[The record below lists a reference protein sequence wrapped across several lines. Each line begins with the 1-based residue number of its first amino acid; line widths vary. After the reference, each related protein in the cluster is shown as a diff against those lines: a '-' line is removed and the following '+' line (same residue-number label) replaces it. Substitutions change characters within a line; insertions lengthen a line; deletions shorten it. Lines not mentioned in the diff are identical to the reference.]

1 MHQGWL
7 LIGLSLSYLGLL
19 FLIAYVADKNK
30 RRRLKGQPLLYSLSL
45 AVYCTSWT
53 FFGTVGQA
61 SESPWSP
68 VPIYLGPM
76 LVFLFGWRLLA
87 RLILVAKREH
97 ITSIADFIAARYGKS
112 QRLAMVIALIAIM
125 GILPYLVLQLKAI
138 VTGLDLLMANSV
150 SAGPTGNTAG
160 LALGVALLL
169 ALFSILFGTR
179 HLDATEHHRGMVVA
193 IAFESV
199 VKLLAFMAVGG
210 FALWL
215 ILSKPSQARTLVASD
230 FLDAVVA
237 VTPGGL
243 LELAIYTLVA
253 MCAVICLPRQFHVT
267 VVENN
272 QGQDLHW
279 ARWLFPLYLFVM
291 GLFIWPLALAGKQWV
306 GAGMASDTYVI
317 SLPMSLGFDGMALL
331 AFLGGTSAAT
341 GMVIV
346 CTIALAIMVSNDLV
360 LPVLLRRFWQ
370 QGRDERLVRLLLQ
383 VRRGA
388 ILLILLAAWGLY
400 LWLGD
405 LTSLSRIGYLSF
417 GAVAQFAPALLLG
430 LYWRHGNRKGVYLGL
445 ALGVSLWFATLLAE
459 SGLLAG
465 SPLAALL
472 APPDWPAFRDLSLG
486 AWCIFLSLLLN
497 LIGYVAGS
505 LLSQA
510 AVSERLQAAN
520 FVGKPSRDTTALYQ
534 ARVSV
539 KELEMLA
546 ARFVG
551 SSRVKRAFG
560 RFAGERG
567 GTLAPQMQASA
578 ELIAHTER
586 LLAGVFGTSS
596 ARLVL
601 ASALQGRNMQLEEIA
616 TIVDEASDM
625 FRFNRG
631 LLQGAIE
638 HMGQGISVVDRELK
652 LVAWNRR
659 YIELFHYPPGL
670 IQVGRPIEEIIRYN
684 AEQGLCGPG
693 DVEAHVARRVAFMQ
707 RGSQHISARERP
719 DGRVIEMQ
727 GNPMPAGG
735 FVMTFTDITPFR
747 DAERVLREANEHL
760 EARVAERTHELS
772 ELNRQ
777 LLLVNQ
783 QVERANHSKSRFL
796 AAVSHDLTQPLN
808 AAKLFTS
815 SLLEM
820 LPPADEPARIA
831 RHIDDALGATEDLI
845 TDLLDISRLEAGK
858 FKAKKL
864 DFALRDVFDNLKAEF
879 GVLAQA
885 GGIQFSVVESGVA
898 VYSDVRLLR
907 RVLQNFLTNAFR
919 YNPGGRV
926 LLGCRRLGDKVR
938 IEVWDNGPGIPA
950 DKQEAIFDEFSRL
963 DHSRTAR
970 EQGLGLGLAIA
981 RGIALVLGHN
991 LTLRSWPG
999 AGSVFAITLNLAT
1012 RPVATTQVAAPTQRD
1027 SQLEG
1032 IRVLCIDNESDILIA
1047 MHSLLGRWGC
1057 EVVCAQSL
1065 AQAEDLVAGGFLP
1078 QLVLSD
1084 YHLDDGKTGLQ
1095 ALHMLRLAHGN
1106 DIGGIIISADRKSE
1120 LQAQIREHGYGYISK
1135 PVKPLKLRALMNSIL
1150 RPAKLDDDHETGNSS
1165 EF

>member
-7 LIGLSLSYLGLL
+7 LIGLSLAYLGLL
-19 FLIAYVADKNK
+19 FLIAYVADKSK

-112 QRLAMVIALIAIM
+112 QRLAMVISLIAVM

-150 SAGPTGNTAG
+150 PAGPTGNTAE

-179 HLDATEHHRGMVVA
+179 NLDATEHHRGMVVA

-215 ILSKPSQARTLVASD
+215 IIARPSEARTLVATD

-237 VTPGGL
+237 VSPGSL

-279 ARWLFPLYLFVM
+279 ARWLFPLYLFLM

-306 GAGMASDTYVI
+306 GADMASDTYVI
-317 SLPMSLGFDGMALL
+317 SLPMSLGFDGMAML

-370 QGRDERLVRLLLQ
+370 QGRDERLMRLLLQ

-388 ILLILLAAWGLY
+388 ILLILLAAWVLY

-445 ALGVSLWFATLLAE
+445 SLGVSLWFVTLLAE

-465 SPLAALL
+465 SPLEALL

-486 AWCIFLSLLLN
+486 AWCIFLSLSLN
-497 LIGYVAGS
+497 LAGYVAGS
-505 LLSQA
+505 LLSRA

-560 RFAGERG
+560 RFAGEHG

-578 ELIAHTER
+578 DLIAHTER

-616 TIVDEASDM
+616 TIVDEASDV

-659 YIELFHYPPGL
+659 YIELFHYPHGL
-670 IQVGRPIEEIIRYN
+670 IQVGRSIEEIIRYN

-693 DVEAHVARRVAFMQ
+693 DIEAQVARRVAFMK
-707 RGSQHISARERP
+707 RGSPHVSARERP

-747 DAERVLREANEHL
+747 AAERVLREANEHL

-820 LPPADEPARIA
+820 LPQGGGQGEEQRAEQVRIA

-858 FKAKKL
+858 FKARKL
-864 DFALRDVFDNLKAEF
+864 DFALSDVLGNLKAEF

-885 GGIQFSVVESGVA
+885 GEIQFSVVESRLA

-938 IEVWDNGPGIPA
+938 IEVWDNGPGIPL

-981 RGIALVLGHN
+981 RGISQVLGHQ
-991 LTLRSWPG
+991 LSLRSWPG

-1012 RPVATTQVAAPTQRD
+1012 RPVMPSPVAAPAVRD

-1032 IRVLCIDNESDILIA
+1032 VRILCIDNEEEILIA
-1047 MHSLLGRWGC
+1047 MASLLGRWGC
-1057 EVVCAQSL
+1057 EVRCAQSL
-1065 AQAEDLVAGGFLP
+1065 EQAEEIIGAGFLP
-1078 QLVLSD
+1078 RLVLSD

-1095 ALHMLRLAHGN
+1095 ALHMIRLAHGN
-1106 DIGGIIISADRKSE
+1106 GIGGIIISADRKSE
-1120 LQAQIREHGYGYISK
+1120 LQTQIREHGFGYVSK
-1135 PVKPLKLRALMNSIL
+1135 PVKPLKLRALMNSLLLPI
-1150 RPAKLDDDHETGNSS
+1150 E
-1165 EF
+1165 

>member
-7 LIGLSLSYLGLL
+7 LIGLSLAYLGLL
-19 FLIAYVADKNK
+19 FLIAFVADKNK
-30 RRRLKGQPLLYSLSL
+30 RRRPKGQPLLYSLSL

-112 QRLAMVIALIAIM
+112 QRLAMVISLIAVM

-150 SAGPTGNTAG
+150 GASPTNNMAE
-160 LALGVALLL
+160 LALGVTLLL

-179 HLDATEHHRGMVVA
+179 NLDATEHHRGMVVA

-215 ILSKPSQARTLVASD
+215 IITKPSPVRSQVTSD

-237 VTPGGL
+237 VTPGSL

-279 ARWLFPLYLFVM
+279 ARWLFPLYLFLM

-306 GAGMASDTYVI
+306 GAGMGSDTYVI
-317 SLPMSLGFDGMALL
+317 SLPMSLGYDGMAML

-370 QGRDERLVRLLLQ
+370 QGRDERLMRLLLQ

-388 ILLILLAAWGLY
+388 ILLILLAAWALY

-445 ALGVSLWFATLLAE
+445 ALGVSLWFLTLLAE

-465 SPLAALL
+465 SPLEALL

-497 LIGYVAGS
+497 LMGYVAGS
-505 LLSQA
+505 LLSRA

-520 FVGKPSRDTTALYQ
+520 FVGKPSRDLAALYQ

-586 LLAGVFGTSS
+586 LLAGVFGASS

-616 TIVDEASDM
+616 TIVDEASDV

-670 IQVGRPIEEIIRYN
+670 IQVGRSIEDIIRYN

-693 DVEAHVARRVAFMQ
+693 ELEAHVARRVAFMQ
-707 RGSQHISARERP
+707 RGSPHVSARERP

-747 DAERVLREANEHL
+747 AAERVLREANEHL

-820 LPPADEPARIA
+820 LPGEQGAEQRAEQVRIA

-864 DFALRDVFDNLKAEF
+864 DFALSDVLGNLKAEF
-879 GVLAQA
+879 GVLARA
-885 GGIQFSVVESGVA
+885 GEIQFSVVESRLA
-898 VYSDVRLLR
+898 VHSDVRLLR

-926 LLGCRRLGDKVR
+926 LLGCRRVRDPQGDKVR
-938 IEVWDNGPGIPA
+938 IEVWDNGPGIPL
-950 DKQEAIFDEFSRL
+950 DKQESIFDEFSRL

-981 RGIALVLGHN
+981 RGIAQVLGHQ
-991 LTLRSWPG
+991 LSLRSWPD

-1012 RPVATTQVAAPTQRD
+1012 RPVMPSQVAAPAVRD

-1032 IRVLCIDNESDILIA
+1032 IRILCIDNEEDILTA

-1057 EVVCAQSL
+1057 EVRCAQSL
-1065 AQAEDLVAGGFLP
+1065 EQAQALIGDGFRP
-1078 QLVLSD
+1078 RLVLSD

-1095 ALHMLRLAHGN
+1095 ALHMIRLAHGN
-1106 DIGGIIISADRKSE
+1106 EIGGIIISADRKSE
-1120 LQAQIREHGYGYISK
+1120 LQAQIREHGFGYVSK
-1135 PVKPLKLRALMNSIL
+1135 PVKPLKLRALMNSLLLPIQ
-1150 RPAKLDDDHETGNSS
+1150 
-1165 EF
+1165 

>member
-150 SAGPTGNTAG
+150 PAGPTGNTAG

-237 VTPGGL
+237 VTPGSL

-616 TIVDEASDM
+616 TIVDEASDV

-991 LTLRSWPG
+991 LTMRSWPG

-1065 AQAEDLVAGGFLP
+1065 AQAEDLIAGGFLP

-1120 LQAQIREHGYGYISK
+1120 LQAQIRKHGYGYISK

>member
-7 LIGLSLSYLGLL
+7 LIGLSLTYLGLL
-19 FLIAYVADKNK
+19 FLIAFVADRHK
-30 RRRLKGQPLLYSLSL
+30 RHRLKGQPLLYSLSL

-138 VTGLDLLMANSV
+138 VTGLDLLMVNSGGI
-150 SAGPTGNTAG
+150 SPTSNTSE
-160 LALGVALLL
+160 LALGVTLLL

-193 IAFESV
+193 IAFESM
-199 VKLLAFMAVGG
+199 VKLLAFIAVGG

-215 ILSKPSQARTLVASD
+215 ILSKPGEAHEQVTRD
-230 FLDAVVA
+230 FFAQVVA
-237 VTPGGL
+237 VSPGNL
-243 LELAIYTLVA
+243 LELAIYTVLA

-279 ARWLFPLYLFVM
+279 ARWIFPLYLFVM

-306 GAGMASDTYVI
+306 GADMASDTYVI
-317 SLPMSLGFDGMALL
+317 SLPMALGFDGMAML

-360 LPVLLRRFWQ
+360 LPVLLRRFWR

-445 ALGVSLWFATLLAE
+445 SLGVSLWFVTLLVE

-465 SPLAALL
+465 SPLAELL
-472 APPDWPAFRDLSLG
+472 APPDWPAFRELSLG
-486 AWCIFLSLLLN
+486 AWCIFLSLLFN
-497 LIGYVAGS
+497 LLGYVAGS
-505 LLSQA
+505 LLSRP

-520 FVGKPSRDTTALYQ
+520 FVGKPSRDTAALYQ

-616 TIVDEASDM
+616 TIVDEASDV

-638 HMGQGISVVDRELK
+638 HIGQGISVVDRELR

-670 IQVGRPIEEIIRYN
+670 IQAGRPIEEIIRYN
-684 AEQGLCGPG
+684 AQQGLCGPG
-693 DVEAHVARRVAFMQ
+693 DIEDHVARRVAFMK
-707 RGSQHISARERP
+707 RGSAHISARERP

-760 EARVAERTHELS
+760 EARVAERTRELS

-783 QVERANHSKSRFL
+783 QVERANQSKSRFL

-820 LPPADEPARIA
+820 LPDAGEQARIA

-864 DFALRDVFDNLKAEF
+864 DFALRDLLDNLKAEF

-885 GGIQFSVVESGVA
+885 GGIHFSVVESKHA
-898 VYSDVRLLR
+898 VHSDVRLLR

-919 YNPGGRV
+919 YNPRGRV
-926 LLGCRRLGDKVR
+926 LLGCRRMGEKIR
-938 IEVWDNGPGIPA
+938 IEVWDNGPGIPQ

-963 DHSRTAR
+963 DHSRTAK

-981 RGIALVLGHN
+981 RGISQVLGHQ
-991 LTLRSWPG
+991 LTLQSWPG
-999 AGSVFAITLNLAT
+999 KGSVFAVTLNLAT
-1012 RPVATTQVAAPTQRD
+1012 RPVTAHQLAAPVVRD

-1032 IRVLCIDNESDILIA
+1032 VAVLCIDNERDILTA
-1047 MHSLLGRWGC
+1047 MSTLLGRWGC
-1057 EVVCAQSL
+1057 EVRCAVDL
-1065 AQAEDLVAGGFLP
+1065 AEAEELVAQGFVP
-1078 QLVLSD
+1078 RLVLSD
-1084 YHLDDGKTGLQ
+1084 YHLDDGKTGLE
-1095 ALHMLRLAHGN
+1095 ALAALQRVCGDDL
-1106 DIGGIIISADRKSE
+1106 GGIIISADRKSE
-1120 LQAQIREHGYGYISK
+1120 LQAQIRERGYGYISK
-1135 PVKPLKLRALMNSIL
+1135 PVKPLKLRALMNSLLL
-1150 RPAKLDDDHETGNSS
+1150 R
-1165 EF
+1165 

>member
-30 RRRLKGQPLLYSLSL
+30 RRRLQGQPLLYSLSL

-138 VTGLDLLMANSV
+138 VTGLDLLMANPV
-150 SAGPTGNTAG
+150 PAGPTGNTAG

-199 VKLLAFMAVGG
+199 VKLLAFMAVGS

-237 VTPGGL
+237 VTPGSL

-279 ARWLFPLYLFVM
+279 ARWLFPLYLFMM

-459 SGLLAG
+459 SGLLTG
-465 SPLAALL
+465 SPLATLL
-472 APPDWPAFRDLSLG
+472 APPDWPAVRDLSLG

-497 LIGYVAGS
+497 LVGYVAGS
-505 LLSQA
+505 LLSRP

-616 TIVDEASDM
+616 TIVDEASDV

-684 AEQGLCGPG
+684 AQQGLCGPG
-693 DVEAHVARRVAFMQ
+693 DVEAQVARRVAFMQ

-864 DFALRDVFDNLKAEF
+864 DFSLRDVFDNLKAEF

-885 GGIQFSVVESGVA
+885 GEIQFSVVESSLA

-999 AGSVFAITLNLAT
+999 AGSVFAVTLNLAT
-1012 RPVATTQVAAPTQRD
+1012 RPVATTQVAAPAQRD

-1047 MHSLLGRWGC
+1047 MQSLLGRWGC
-1057 EVVCAQSL
+1057 EVVCAQSQ
-1065 AQAEDLVAGGFLP
+1065 AQAEDLIAGGFLP

-1150 RPAKLDDDHETGNSS
+1150 RPAKLDGDHESGNSS
-1165 EF
+1165 DF

>member
-19 FLIAYVADKNK
+19 FLIAFVADKHK
-30 RRRLKGQPLLYSLSL
+30 RHRMKGQPLLYSLSL

-138 VTGLDLLMANSV
+138 VTGLDLLMVNSGGI
-150 SAGPTGNTAG
+150 SPTSNTSE
-160 LALGVALLL
+160 LALGVTLLL

-199 VKLLAFMAVGG
+199 VKLLAFIAVGG

-215 ILSKPSQARTLVASD
+215 ILSKPGEAHEQVTRD
-230 FLDAVVA
+230 FFAQVVA
-237 VTPGGL
+237 VSPGNL
-243 LELAIYTLVA
+243 LELAIYTVLA

-279 ARWLFPLYLFVM
+279 ARWIFPLYLFVM

-306 GAGMASDTYVI
+306 GADMASDTYVI
-317 SLPMSLGFDGMALL
+317 SLPMALGFDGMAML

-360 LPVLLRRFWQ
+360 LPVLLRRFWR

-400 LWLGD
+400 LWLGE

-445 ALGVSLWFATLLAE
+445 SLGVSLWFVTLLVE

-465 SPLAALL
+465 SPLAELL
-472 APPDWPAFRDLSLG
+472 APPDWPAFRELSLG
-486 AWCIFLSLLLN
+486 AWCIFLSLLFN
-497 LIGYVAGS
+497 LLGYVAGS
-505 LLSQA
+505 LLSRP

-520 FVGKPSRDTTALYQ
+520 FVGKPSRDIAALYQ

-616 TIVDEASDM
+616 TIVDEASDV

-638 HMGQGISVVDRELK
+638 HIGQGISVVDRELR

-670 IQVGRPIEEIIRYN
+670 IQAGRPIEEIIRYN
-684 AEQGLCGPG
+684 AQQGLCGPG
-693 DVEAHVARRVAFMQ
+693 DIEDHVARRVAFMK
-707 RGSQHISARERP
+707 RGSAHISARERP

-760 EARVAERTHELS
+760 EARVAERTRELS

-783 QVERANHSKSRFL
+783 QVERANQSKSRFL

-820 LPPADEPARIA
+820 LPDAGEQARIA

-864 DFALRDVFDNLKAEF
+864 DFALRDLLDNLKAEF

-885 GGIQFSVVESGVA
+885 GGIHFSVVESKHA
-898 VYSDVRLLR
+898 VHSDVRLLR

-926 LLGCRRLGDKVR
+926 LLGCRRMGEKIR
-938 IEVWDNGPGIPA
+938 IEVWDNGPGIPQ

-963 DHSRTAR
+963 DHSRTAK

-981 RGIALVLGHN
+981 RGISQVLGHQ
-991 LTLRSWPG
+991 LTLQSWPG
-999 AGSVFAITLNLAT
+999 KGSVFAVTLNLAT
-1012 RPVATTQVAAPTQRD
+1012 RPVTAHQLAAPVVRD

-1032 IRVLCIDNESDILIA
+1032 VAVLCIDNERDILTA
-1047 MHSLLGRWGC
+1047 MSTLLGRWGC
-1057 EVVCAQSL
+1057 EVRCAVDL
-1065 AQAEDLVAGGFLP
+1065 AEAEALVADGFVP
-1078 QLVLSD
+1078 RLVLSD
-1084 YHLDDGKTGLQ
+1084 YHLDDGKTGLE
-1095 ALHMLRLAHGN
+1095 ALAALQRVCGDEL
-1106 DIGGIIISADRKSE
+1106 GGIIISADRKSE
-1120 LQAQIREHGYGYISK
+1120 LQVQIRERGYGYISK
-1135 PVKPLKLRALMNSIL
+1135 PVKPLKLRALMNSLLL
-1150 RPAKLDDDHETGNSS
+1150 R
-1165 EF
+1165 

>member
-7 LIGLSLSYLGLL
+7 LIGLSLAYLGLL
-19 FLIAYVADKNK
+19 FLIAYVADKSK

-112 QRLAMVIALIAIM
+112 QRLAMVISLIAVM

-150 SAGPTGNTAG
+150 PAGPTGNTAE

-179 HLDATEHHRGMVVA
+179 NLDATEHHRGMVVA

-215 ILSKPSQARTLVASD
+215 IIARPSEARTLVATD

-237 VTPGGL
+237 VSPGSL

-279 ARWLFPLYLFVM
+279 ARWLFPLYLFLM

-306 GAGMASDTYVI
+306 GADMASDTYVI
-317 SLPMSLGFDGMALL
+317 SLPMSLGFDGMAML

-370 QGRDERLVRLLLQ
+370 QGRDERLMRLLLQ

-388 ILLILLAAWGLY
+388 ILLILLAAWVLY

-445 ALGVSLWFATLLAE
+445 ALGVSLWFLTLLAE

-465 SPLAALL
+465 SPLEALL
-472 APPDWPAFRDLSLG
+472 APPDWPAFRELSLG

-497 LIGYVAGS
+497 LLGYVAGS
-505 LLSQA
+505 LLSRA

-520 FVGKPSRDTTALYQ
+520 FVGKQSRDTTALYQ

-560 RFAGERG
+560 RFAGEHG

-578 ELIAHTER
+578 DLIAHTER

-616 TIVDEASDM
+616 TIVDEASDV

-659 YIELFHYPPGL
+659 YIELFHYPHGL
-670 IQVGRPIEEIIRYN
+670 IQVGRSIEEIIRYN

-693 DVEAHVARRVAFMQ
+693 DIEAQVARRVAFMK
-707 RGSQHISARERP
+707 RGSPHVSARERP

-747 DAERVLREANEHL
+747 AAERVLREANEHL

-820 LPPADEPARIA
+820 LPQGGGQGEEQRAEQVRIA

-858 FKAKKL
+858 FKARKL
-864 DFALRDVFDNLKAEF
+864 DFALSDVLGNLKAEF

-885 GGIQFSVVESGVA
+885 GEIQFSVVESRLA

-938 IEVWDNGPGIPA
+938 IEVWDNGPGIPL

-981 RGIALVLGHN
+981 RGISQVLGHQ
-991 LTLRSWPG
+991 LSLRSWHG

-1012 RPVATTQVAAPTQRD
+1012 RPVMPSPVAAPAVRD

-1032 IRVLCIDNESDILIA
+1032 VRILCIDNEEEILIA
-1047 MHSLLGRWGC
+1047 MASLLGRWGC
-1057 EVVCAQSL
+1057 EVRCAQSL
-1065 AQAEDLVAGGFLP
+1065 EQAEEIIGAGFLP
-1078 QLVLSD
+1078 RLVLSD

-1095 ALHMLRLAHGN
+1095 ALHMIRLAHGN
-1106 DIGGIIISADRKSE
+1106 GIGGIIISADRKSE
-1120 LQAQIREHGYGYISK
+1120 LQTQIREHGFGYVSK
-1135 PVKPLKLRALMNSIL
+1135 PVKPLKLRALMNSLLLPI
-1150 RPAKLDDDHETGNSS
+1150 E
-1165 EF
+1165 

>member
-7 LIGLSLSYLGLL
+7 LIGLSLTYLGLL
-19 FLIAYVADKNK
+19 FLIAFVADKHK
-30 RRRLKGQPLLYSLSL
+30 RHRLKGQPLLYSLSL

-112 QRLAMVIALIAIM
+112 QRLAMVISLIAIM

-138 VTGLDLLMANSV
+138 VTGLDLLMVNSGGI
-150 SAGPTGNTAG
+150 SPTSNTSE
-160 LALGVALLL
+160 LALGVTLLL

-199 VKLLAFMAVGG
+199 VKLLAFIAVGG

-215 ILSKPSQARTLVASD
+215 IFSKPGVAHEQVTRD
-230 FLDAVVA
+230 FFAQVMAVS
-237 VTPGGL
+237 PGNL
-243 LELAIYTLVA
+243 LELAIYTVLA

-279 ARWLFPLYLFVM
+279 ARWIFPLYLFVM
-291 GLFIWPLALAGKQWV
+291 GLFIWPLALAGKLWL
-306 GAGMASDTYVI
+306 GAEVASDTYVI
-317 SLPMSLGFDGMALL
+317 SLPMALGFDGMAML

-360 LPVLLRRFWQ
+360 LPVLLRRFWR

-445 ALGVSLWFATLLAE
+445 FLGVSLWFVTLLVE

-465 SPLAALL
+465 SPLAELL

-486 AWCIFLSLLLN
+486 AWCIFLSLVLN
-497 LIGYVAGS
+497 LLGYVVGS
-505 LLSQA
+505 LLSRP

-520 FVGKPSRDTTALYQ
+520 FVGKPSRDTAALYQ

-616 TIVDEASDM
+616 TIVDEASDV

-638 HMGQGISVVDRELK
+638 HIGQGISVVDRELR

-670 IQVGRPIEEIIRYN
+670 IQAGRSIEQIIRYN

-693 DVEAHVARRVAFMQ
+693 DIEDHVARRVAFMK
-707 RGSQHISARERP
+707 RGSAHISARERP

-820 LPPADEPARIA
+820 LPASGDQARIA

-858 FKAKKL
+858 FKAKKI
-864 DFALRDVFDNLKAEF
+864 DFALRDLFDNLKAEF

-885 GGIQFSVVESGVA
+885 GGIHFSVVESKHA
-898 VYSDVRLLR
+898 VHSDVRLLR

-919 YNPGGRV
+919 YNPAGRV
-926 LLGCRRLGDKVR
+926 LLGCRRIGEKIR
-938 IEVWDNGPGIPA
+938 IEVWDNGPGIPQ

-963 DHSRTAR
+963 DHSRTAK

-981 RGIALVLGHN
+981 RGISQVLGHQ
-991 LTLRSWPG
+991 LTLQSWPG
-999 AGSVFAITLNLAT
+999 KGSVFAVTLNLAT
-1012 RPVATTQVAAPTQRD
+1012 RPVVPHQLAVPVVRD

-1032 IRVLCIDNESDILIA
+1032 VAVLCIDNERDILTA
-1047 MHSLLGRWGC
+1047 MSTLLGRWGC
-1057 EVVCAQSL
+1057 EVRCAVDL
-1065 AQAEDLVAGGFLP
+1065 AEAEVLVAEGFVP
-1078 QLVLSD
+1078 RLVLSD
-1084 YHLDDGKTGLQ
+1084 YHLDDGKTGLE
-1095 ALHMLRLAHGN
+1095 ALAALQLVCG
-1106 DIGGIIISADRKSE
+1106 DELGGIIISADRKSE
-1120 LQAQIREHGYGYISK
+1120 LQGQIREGGYGYISK
-1135 PVKPLKLRALMNSIL
+1135 PVKPLKLRALMNSLLL
-1150 RPAKLDDDHETGNSS
+1150 R
-1165 EF
+1165 

>member
-7 LIGLSLSYLGLL
+7 LIGLSLAYLGLL
-19 FLIAYVADKNK
+19 FLIAYVADKSK

-112 QRLAMVIALIAIM
+112 QRLAMVISLIAVM

-150 SAGPTGNTAG
+150 PAGPTGNTAE

-179 HLDATEHHRGMVVA
+179 NLDATEHHRGMVVA

-215 ILSKPSQARTLVASD
+215 IIARPSEARTLVATD

-237 VTPGGL
+237 VSPGSL

-279 ARWLFPLYLFVM
+279 ARWLFPLYLFLM

-306 GAGMASDTYVI
+306 GADMASDTYVI
-317 SLPMSLGFDGMALL
+317 SLPMSLGFDGMAML

-370 QGRDERLVRLLLQ
+370 QGRDERLMLLLLQ

-388 ILLILLAAWGLY
+388 ILLILLAAWVLY

-445 ALGVSLWFATLLAE
+445 ALGVSLWFLTLLAE

-465 SPLAALL
+465 SPLEALL
-472 APPDWPAFRDLSLG
+472 APPDWPAFRELSLG

-497 LIGYVAGS
+497 LLGYVAGS
-505 LLSQA
+505 LLSRA

-560 RFAGERG
+560 RFAGEHG

-578 ELIAHTER
+578 DLIAHTER

-616 TIVDEASDM
+616 TIVDEASDV

-659 YIELFHYPPGL
+659 YIELFHYPHGL
-670 IQVGRPIEEIIRYN
+670 IQVGRSIEEIIRYN

-693 DVEAHVARRVAFMQ
+693 DIEAQVARRVAFMK
-707 RGSQHISARERP
+707 RGSPHVSARERP

-747 DAERVLREANEHL
+747 AAERVLREANEHL

-820 LPPADEPARIA
+820 LPQGGGQGEEQRAEQVRIA

-858 FKAKKL
+858 FKARKL
-864 DFALRDVFDNLKAEF
+864 DFALSDVLGNLKAEF

-885 GGIQFSVVESGVA
+885 GEIQFSVVESRLA

-919 YNPGGRV
+919 YNPAGRV

-938 IEVWDNGPGIPA
+938 IEVWDNGPGIPL

-981 RGIALVLGHN
+981 RGISQVLGHQ
-991 LTLRSWPG
+991 LSLRSWPG

-1012 RPVATTQVAAPTQRD
+1012 RPVMPSPVAAPAVRD

-1032 IRVLCIDNESDILIA
+1032 IRILCIDNEEEILIA
-1047 MHSLLGRWGC
+1047 MASLLGRWGC
-1057 EVVCAQSL
+1057 EVRCAQSL
-1065 AQAEDLVAGGFLP
+1065 EQAEEIIGAGFLP
-1078 QLVLSD
+1078 RLVLSD

-1095 ALHMLRLAHGN
+1095 ALHMIRLAHGN
-1106 DIGGIIISADRKSE
+1106 GIGGIIISADRKSE
-1120 LQAQIREHGYGYISK
+1120 LQTQIREHGFGYVSK
-1135 PVKPLKLRALMNSIL
+1135 PVKPLKLRALMNSLLLPI
-1150 RPAKLDDDHETGNSS
+1150 E
-1165 EF
+1165 

>member
-7 LIGLSLSYLGLL
+7 LIGLSLAYLGLL
-19 FLIAYVADKNK
+19 FLIAYVADKSK

-112 QRLAMVIALIAIM
+112 QRLAMLISLVAII
-125 GILPYLVLQLKAI
+125 GVLPYLVLQLKAI

-150 SAGPTGNTAG
+150 PAGPTGNTAE
-160 LALGVALLL
+160 LALGVTLLL

-237 VTPGGL
+237 VTPGSL

-279 ARWLFPLYLFVM
+279 ARWLFPLYLFLM

-317 SLPMSLGFDGMALL
+317 SLPMSLGFDGMAML

-346 CTIALAIMVSNDLV
+346 STIALAIMVSNDLV
-360 LPVLLRRFWQ
+360 LPILLRRFWQ

-445 ALGVSLWFATLLAE
+445 ALGVSLWFVTLLAE

-465 SPLAALL
+465 SPLEALL

-497 LIGYVAGS
+497 LLGYVAGS
-505 LLSQA
+505 LLSRA

-520 FVGKPSRDTTALYQ
+520 FVGKPSRDTAALYQ

-616 TIVDEASDM
+616 TIVDEASDV

-670 IQVGRPIEEIIRYN
+670 IQMGRSIEEIIRYN

-693 DVEAHVARRVAFMQ
+693 DIEAQVARRVAFMQ
-707 RGSQHISARERP
+707 RGSPHISARERP

-808 AAKLFTS
+808 AGKLFTS

-820 LPPADEPARIA
+820 LPPRDETARIA

-864 DFALRDVFDNLKAEF
+864 DFALHDVFDNLKAEF

-885 GGIQFSVVESGVA
+885 GGIQFSVVESKLA

-963 DHSRTAR
+963 DHSRTAK

-1012 RPVATTQVAAPTQRD
+1012 RPVATTQVAAPALRD

-1032 IRVLCIDNESDILIA
+1032 VRVLCIDNEGDILIA

-1057 EVVCAQSL
+1057 EVVCAQSQ
-1065 AQAEDLVAGGFLP
+1065 AQAEDLIAGGFLP

-1150 RPAKLDDDHETGNSS
+1150 RPAKLDDDHETSNSS
-1165 EF
+1165 DF

>member
-150 SAGPTGNTAG
+150 PAGPTGNTAG

-237 VTPGGL
+237 VTPGSL

-616 TIVDEASDM
+616 TIVDEASDV

-1012 RPVATTQVAAPTQRD
+1012 RSVATTQVAAPAQRD

-1065 AQAEDLVAGGFLP
+1065 AQAEDLIAGGFLP

>member
-7 LIGLSLSYLGLL
+7 LIGLSLTYLGLL
-19 FLIAYVADKNK
+19 FLIAFVADKHK
-30 RRRLKGQPLLYSLSL
+30 RHRLKGQPLLYSLSL

-138 VTGLDLLMANSV
+138 VTGLDLLMVNSGGI
-150 SAGPTGNTAG
+150 SPTSNTSE
-160 LALGVALLL
+160 LALGVTLLL

-199 VKLLAFMAVGG
+199 VKLLAFIAVGG

-215 ILSKPSQARTLVASD
+215 ILSKPGEAHEQVTRD
-230 FLDAVVA
+230 FFAQVVA
-237 VTPGGL
+237 VSPGNL
-243 LELAIYTLVA
+243 LELAIYTVLA

-279 ARWLFPLYLFVM
+279 ARWIFPLYLFVM

-306 GAGMASDTYVI
+306 GADMASDTYVI
-317 SLPMSLGFDGMALL
+317 SLPMALGFDGMAML

-360 LPVLLRRFWQ
+360 LPVLLRRFWR

-445 ALGVSLWFATLLAE
+445 FLGVSLWFVTLLVE

-465 SPLAALL
+465 SPLAELL
-472 APPDWPAFRDLSLG
+472 APPDWPAFRELSLG
-486 AWCIFLSLLLN
+486 AWCIFLSLLFN
-497 LIGYVAGS
+497 LLGYVAGS
-505 LLSQA
+505 LLSRP

-520 FVGKPSRDTTALYQ
+520 FVGKPSRDTAALYQ

-616 TIVDEASDM
+616 AIVDEASDV

-638 HMGQGISVVDRELK
+638 HIGQGISVVDRELR

-670 IQVGRPIEEIIRYN
+670 IQAGRPIEEIIRYN
-684 AEQGLCGPG
+684 AQQGLCGPG
-693 DVEAHVARRVAFMQ
+693 DIEDHVARRVAFMK
-707 RGSQHISARERP
+707 RGSAHISARERP

-760 EARVAERTHELS
+760 EARVAERTRELS

-783 QVERANHSKSRFL
+783 QVERANQSKSRFL

-820 LPPADEPARIA
+820 LPDAGEQARIA
-831 RHIDDALGATEDLI
+831 RHIDDALWATEDLI

-864 DFALRDVFDNLKAEF
+864 DFALRDLLDNLKAEF

-885 GGIQFSVVESGVA
+885 GGIHFSVVESKHA
-898 VYSDVRLLR
+898 VHSDVRLLR

-926 LLGCRRLGDKVR
+926 LLGCRRMGEKIR
-938 IEVWDNGPGIPA
+938 IEVWDNGPGIPQ

-963 DHSRTAR
+963 DHSRTAK

-981 RGIALVLGHN
+981 RGISQVLGHQ
-991 LTLRSWPG
+991 LTLQSWPG
-999 AGSVFAITLNLAT
+999 KGSVFAVTLNLAT
-1012 RPVATTQVAAPTQRD
+1012 RPVTAHHLAAPVVRD

-1032 IRVLCIDNESDILIA
+1032 VAVLCIDNERDILTA
-1047 MHSLLGRWGC
+1047 MSTLLGRWGC
-1057 EVVCAQSL
+1057 EVRCAVDL
-1065 AQAEDLVAGGFLP
+1065 AEAEALVADGFMP
-1078 QLVLSD
+1078 RLVLSD
-1084 YHLDDGKTGLQ
+1084 YHLDDGKTGLE
-1095 ALHMLRLAHGN
+1095 ALAALQRVCGDEL
-1106 DIGGIIISADRKSE
+1106 GGIIISADRKSE
-1120 LQAQIREHGYGYISK
+1120 LQVQIRERGYGYISK
-1135 PVKPLKLRALMNSIL
+1135 PVKPLKLRALMNSLLL
-1150 RPAKLDDDHETGNSS
+1150 R
-1165 EF
+1165 

>member
-7 LIGLSLSYLGLL
+7 LIGLSLAYLGLL

-179 HLDATEHHRGMVVA
+179 NLDATEHHRGMVVA

-199 VKLLAFMAVGG
+199 VKLLAFVTVGG

-317 SLPMSLGFDGMALL
+317 SLPMSLGFDGMAML

-445 ALGVSLWFATLLAE
+445 ALGVSLWFVTLLAE

-465 SPLAALL
+465 SPLESLL

-497 LIGYVAGS
+497 LLGYVAGS
-505 LLSQA
+505 LLSRA

-616 TIVDEASDM
+616 TIVDEASDV

-670 IQVGRPIEEIIRYN
+670 IQMGRSIEEIIRYN

-693 DVEAHVARRVAFMQ
+693 DIEAHVARRVAFML
-707 RGSQHISARERP
+707 RGSPHISARGRP

-820 LPPADEPARIA
+820 LPPRDETARIA

-864 DFALRDVFDNLKAEF
+864 DFALHDVFDNLKAEF

-885 GGIQFSVVESGVA
+885 GGIQFSVVESKLA

-963 DHSRTAR
+963 DHSRTAK

-1012 RPVATTQVAAPTQRD
+1012 RPVATTQVAAPALRD

-1057 EVVCAQSL
+1057 EVVCAQSQ
-1065 AQAEDLVAGGFLP
+1065 AQAEDLIAGGFLP

-1150 RPAKLDDDHETGNSS
+1150 RPAKLDDDHETSNSS
-1165 EF
+1165 DF

>member
-7 LIGLSLSYLGLL
+7 LIGLSLAYLGLL
-19 FLIAYVADKNK
+19 FLIAYVADKSK

-112 QRLAMVIALIAIM
+112 QRLAMVISLIAVM

-150 SAGPTGNTAG
+150 PAGPTGNTAE

-179 HLDATEHHRGMVVA
+179 NLDATEHHRGMVVA

-215 ILSKPSQARTLVASD
+215 IIARPSEARTLVAGD

-237 VTPGGL
+237 VSPGSL

-279 ARWLFPLYLFVM
+279 ARWLFPLYLFLM

-306 GAGMASDTYVI
+306 GADMASDTYVI
-317 SLPMSLGFDGMALL
+317 SLPMSLGFDGMAML

-370 QGRDERLVRLLLQ
+370 QGRDERLMRLLLQ

-388 ILLILLAAWGLY
+388 ILLILLAAWVLY

-445 ALGVSLWFATLLAE
+445 ALGVSLWFVTLLAE

-465 SPLAALL
+465 SPLEALL
-472 APPDWPAFRDLSLG
+472 APPDWPAFRELSLG

-497 LIGYVAGS
+497 LLGYVAGS
-505 LLSQA
+505 LLSRA

-578 ELIAHTER
+578 DLIAHTER

-616 TIVDEASDM
+616 TIVDEASDV

-659 YIELFHYPPGL
+659 YIELFHYPHGL
-670 IQVGRPIEEIIRYN
+670 IQVGRSIEEIIRYN
-684 AEQGLCGPG
+684 AGQGLCGPG
-693 DVEAHVARRVAFMQ
+693 DIEAQVARRVAFMK
-707 RGSQHISARERP
+707 RGSPHVSARERP

-747 DAERVLREANEHL
+747 AAERVLREANEHL

-820 LPPADEPARIA
+820 LPQGGEQSAEQVRIA

-864 DFALRDVFDNLKAEF
+864 DFALSDVLGNLKAEF

-885 GGIQFSVVESGVA
+885 GEIQFSVVESRLA

-926 LLGCRRLGDKVR
+926 LLGCRRQGDKVR
-938 IEVWDNGPGIPA
+938 IEVWDNGPGIPL

-981 RGIALVLGHN
+981 RGISQVLGHQ
-991 LTLRSWPG
+991 LSLRSWPG
-999 AGSVFAITLNLAT
+999 AGSVFSITLNLAT
-1012 RPVATTQVAAPTQRD
+1012 RPVTPSQLATPVVRD

-1032 IRVLCIDNESDILIA
+1032 IRVLCIDNEEDILIA
-1047 MHSLLGRWGC
+1047 MASLLGRWGC
-1057 EVVCAQSL
+1057 EVRCAQSL
-1065 AQAEDLVAGGFLP
+1065 EQAEEIIGAGFLP
-1078 QLVLSD
+1078 RLVLSD

-1095 ALHMLRLAHGN
+1095 ALHMIRLAHGN

-1120 LQAQIREHGYGYISK
+1120 LQTQIREHGFGYVSK
-1135 PVKPLKLRALMNSIL
+1135 PVKPLKLRALMNSLLLPIQ
-1150 RPAKLDDDHETGNSS
+1150 
-1165 EF
+1165 

>member
-7 LIGLSLSYLGLL
+7 LIGLSLAYLGLL
-19 FLIAYVADKNK
+19 FLIAYVADKSK

-112 QRLAMVIALIAIM
+112 QRLAMVISLIAVM

-150 SAGPTGNTAG
+150 PAGPTGNTAE

-179 HLDATEHHRGMVVA
+179 NLDATEHHRGMVVA

-215 ILSKPSQARTLVASD
+215 IIARPSEARTLVATD

-237 VTPGGL
+237 VSPGSL

-279 ARWLFPLYLFVM
+279 ARWLFPLYLFLM

-306 GAGMASDTYVI
+306 GADMASDTYVI
-317 SLPMSLGFDGMALL
+317 SLPMSLGFDGMAML

-370 QGRDERLVRLLLQ
+370 QGRDERLMRLLLQ

-388 ILLILLAAWGLY
+388 ILLILLAAWVLY

-445 ALGVSLWFATLLAE
+445 ALGVSLWFLTLLAE

-465 SPLAALL
+465 SPLEALL
-472 APPDWPAFRDLSLG
+472 APPDWPAFRELSLG

-497 LIGYVAGS
+497 LLGYVAGS
-505 LLSQA
+505 LLSRA

-560 RFAGERG
+560 RFAGEHG

-578 ELIAHTER
+578 DLIAHTER

-616 TIVDEASDM
+616 TIVDEASDV

-659 YIELFHYPPGL
+659 YIELFHYPHGL
-670 IQVGRPIEEIIRYN
+670 IQVGRSIEEIIRYN
-684 AEQGLCGPG
+684 AEQGLCGSG
-693 DVEAHVARRVAFMQ
+693 DIEAQVARRVAFMK
-707 RGSQHISARERP
+707 RGSPHVSARERP

-747 DAERVLREANEHL
+747 AAERVLREANEHL

-820 LPPADEPARIA
+820 LPQGGEQAAEQVRIA

-858 FKAKKL
+858 FKARKL
-864 DFALRDVFDNLKAEF
+864 DFALSDVLGNLKAEF

-885 GGIQFSVVESGVA
+885 GEIQFSVVESRLA

-938 IEVWDNGPGIPA
+938 IEVWDNGPGIPL

-981 RGIALVLGHN
+981 RGISQVLGHQ
-991 LTLRSWPG
+991 LSLRSWPG

-1012 RPVATTQVAAPTQRD
+1012 RPVMPSPVAAPAVRD

-1032 IRVLCIDNESDILIA
+1032 VRILCIDNEEEILIA
-1047 MHSLLGRWGC
+1047 MASLLGRWGC
-1057 EVVCAQSL
+1057 EVRCAQSL
-1065 AQAEDLVAGGFLP
+1065 EQAEEIIGAGFLP
-1078 QLVLSD
+1078 RLVLSD

-1095 ALHMLRLAHGN
+1095 ALHMIRLAHGN
-1106 DIGGIIISADRKSE
+1106 GIGGIIISADRKSG
-1120 LQAQIREHGYGYISK
+1120 LQTQIREHGFGYVSK
-1135 PVKPLKLRALMNSIL
+1135 PVKPLKLRALMNSLLLPI
-1150 RPAKLDDDHETGNSS
+1150 E
-1165 EF
+1165 

>member
-150 SAGPTGNTAG
+150 PAGPTGNTAG

-237 VTPGGL
+237 VTPGSL

-616 TIVDEASDM
+616 TIVDEASDV

-1065 AQAEDLVAGGFLP
+1065 AQAEDLIAGGFLP

-1106 DIGGIIISADRKSE
+1106 DIGGIIISADRKGE

>member
-1 MHQGWL
+1 
-7 LIGLSLSYLGLL
+7 
-19 FLIAYVADKNK
+19 
-30 RRRLKGQPLLYSLSL
+30 
-45 AVYCTSWT
+45 
-53 FFGTVGQA
+53 
-61 SESPWSP
+61 
-68 VPIYLGPM
+68 
-76 LVFLFGWRLLA
+76 
-87 RLILVAKREH
+87 
-97 ITSIADFIAARYGKS
+97 
-112 QRLAMVIALIAIM
+112 
-125 GILPYLVLQLKAI
+125 
-138 VTGLDLLMANSV
+138 
-150 SAGPTGNTAG
+150 
-160 LALGVALLL
+160 
-169 ALFSILFGTR
+169 
-179 HLDATEHHRGMVVA
+179 
-193 IAFESV
+193 
-199 VKLLAFMAVGG
+199 
-210 FALWL
+210 
-215 ILSKPSQARTLVASD
+215 
-230 FLDAVVA
+230 
-237 VTPGGL
+237 
-243 LELAIYTLVA
+243 
-253 MCAVICLPRQFHVT
+253 
-267 VVENN
+267 
-272 QGQDLHW
+272 
-279 ARWLFPLYLFVM
+279 
-291 GLFIWPLALAGKQWV
+291 
-306 GAGMASDTYVI
+306 
-317 SLPMSLGFDGMALL
+317 
-331 AFLGGTSAAT
+331 
-341 GMVIV
+341 
-346 CTIALAIMVSNDLV
+346 
-360 LPVLLRRFWQ
+360 
-370 QGRDERLVRLLLQ
+370 
-383 VRRGA
+383 
-388 ILLILLAAWGLY
+388 
-400 LWLGD
+400 
-405 LTSLSRIGYLSF
+405 
-417 GAVAQFAPALLLG
+417 
-430 LYWRHGNRKGVYLGL
+430 
-445 ALGVSLWFATLLAE
+445 
-459 SGLLAG
+459 
-465 SPLAALL
+465 
-472 APPDWPAFRDLSLG
+472 
-486 AWCIFLSLLLN
+486 
-497 LIGYVAGS
+497 
-505 LLSQA
+505 
-510 AVSERLQAAN
+510 
-520 FVGKPSRDTTALYQ
+520 
-534 ARVSV
+534 
-539 KELEMLA
+539 
-546 ARFVG
+546 
-551 SSRVKRAFG
+551 
-560 RFAGERG
+560 
-567 GTLAPQMQASA
+567 
-578 ELIAHTER
+578 
-586 LLAGVFGTSS
+586 AGVFGTSS

-616 TIVDEASDM
+616 TIVDEASDV

-885 GGIQFSVVESGVA
+885 GGIRFSVVESGVA

-1065 AQAEDLVAGGFLP
+1065 AQAEDLIAGGFLP